1 MPHCCHNL
9 IKYCILILI
18 LHTLIKIQC
27 GDNVAGQISDYK
39 NVVLSGKLNQ
49 DIALFKDIFKKDV
62 VLRVKEICTSGGIN
76 CALVYMDGMTD
87 SAQINEA
94 IIRPL
99 ITVGANVNTND
110 IAGYIG
116 KNMLFARDVK
126 KVFNLA
132 EALQGILYGEA
143 LLLINGSKNALMM
156 DVKGFRTRG
165 ITEPQEERI
174 LQGPREGFEEAALLN
189 LAMIR
194 RKLLTPDL
202 CIEML
207 RVGRRSST
215 AVFVC
220 YLGTLASDKAVERLK
235 RKIEKI
241 DIDGI
246 LDTNYITEQ
255 IKTNKFSLFKTCGT
269 TERPDIV
276 AARLLEGRIAI
287 VVDGTPMV
295 ATVPYLFSENFQSD
309 EDYYQSFLLSS
320 AERLLRYL
328 CFFLSVSI
336 PAVFIAI
343 STFHRELLP
352 TAFAITV
359 MQLRGGV
366 PFTPVAECLTMILV
380 FEILKEA
387 GIRMS
392 QNLGHALSIVGGLVV
407 GQAAV
412 EARIIS
418 SPILIIVALSGIAGL
433 MLPRLKT
440 AVFYLR
446 IIFVLL
452 SAAVGLYG
460 YFAGVVF
467 LLLHIFSI
475 SDFDT
480 DYTVSLQKIT
490 PQSLKDTL
498 VRAPWGK
505 MRKRPIFNK
514 NTVRQRNKK

>member
-1 MPHCCHNL
+1 MS
-9 IKYCILILI
+9 
-18 LHTLIKIQC
+18 
-27 GDNVAGQISDYK
+27 GQISDYK
-39 NVVLSGKLNQ
+39 NLYLSGSLKK

-62 VLRVKEICTSGGIN
+62 ILRVKEISSNNGISLN

-87 SAQINEA
+87 SDQINEA

-99 ITVGANVNTND
+99 ITVNATAVGSD
-110 IAGYIG
+110 IADYIG
-116 KNMLFARDVK
+116 KQLLFARDVK
-126 KVFNLA
+126 KLDNVA
-132 EALQGILYGEA
+132 EILQGILYGEA
-143 LLLINGSKNALMM
+143 LLLIDGSRKALMM

-165 ITEPQEERI
+165 ISEPMEERI
-174 LQGPREGFEEAALLN
+174 LQGPREGFEEAGLLN
-189 LAMIR
+189 LAMLR

-207 RVGRRSST
+207 RVGRRTST

-220 YLGTLASDKAVERLK
+220 YLGTLANPKTVEEIKK
-235 RKIEKI
+235 RIGKI
-241 DIDGI
+241 DIDGV
-246 LDTNYITEQ
+246 LDTNYIIEQ
-255 IKTNKFSLFKTCGT
+255 IRDRKRSFFKTSGS
-269 TERPDIV
+269 TERPDVV

-320 AERLLRYL
+320 AERLLRYF
-328 CFFLSVSI
+328 CFFLSISI
-336 PAVFIAI
+336 PAVFIAL
-343 STFHRELLP
+343 STFHRQLLP
-352 TAFAITV
+352 TPFAITV

-366 PFTPVAECLTMILV
+366 PFTPVSECVVMILV

-418 SPILIIVALSGIAGL
+418 SPILIAVALSGIAGL

-446 IIFVLL
+446 IAFVFL
-452 SAAVGLYG
+452 SAILGLYG
-460 YFAGVVF
+460 YFVGLVF
-467 LLLHIFSI
+467 LMLHIFSL
-475 SDFDT
+475 SSFAT
-480 DYTVSLQKIT
+480 DYTVSLKKANL
-490 PQSLKDTL
+490 QSLKDT
-498 VRAPWGK
+498 VFRAPWGDMRHRPDFNRNLVRK
-505 MRKRPIFNK
+505 GRKR
-514 NTVRQRNKK
+514 

>member
-1 MPHCCHNL
+1 MASL
-9 IKYCILILI
+9 I
-18 LHTLIKIQC
+18 
-27 GDNVAGQISDYK
+27 ADYK
-39 NVVLSGKLNQ
+39 NCSLSGDLKK
-49 DIALFKDIFKKDV
+49 DIALFKEIFKKDAI
-62 VLRVKEICTSGGIN
+62 LRVKEISARKEVAFD
-76 CALVYMDGMTD
+76 CALIYMDGMTD
-87 SAQINEA
+87 SEQINAA

-99 ITVGANVNTND
+99 LTMNVPNESGG
-110 IAGYIG
+110 IADYIG
-116 KNMLFARDVK
+116 KQILFARDVK
-126 KVFNLA
+126 KVTNVA
-132 EALQGILYGEA
+132 EILQGVLYGEA
-143 LLLINGSKNALMM
+143 LLLIGGSKTAVMM

-165 ITEPQEERI
+165 IVEPQEERI

-189 LAMIR
+189 LAMLR

-202 CIEML
+202 CIELL
-207 RVGRRSST
+207 RVGRRTST

-220 YLGTLASDKAVERLK
+220 YLGSLANPKTVEKIKK
-235 RKIEKI
+235 RISSI

-255 IKTNKFSLFKTCGT
+255 IGDSRWSLFKTSGI

-276 AARLLEGRIAI
+276 AARLLEGRVAI

-295 ATVPYLFSENFQSD
+295 ATIPYLFSENFQSD

-320 AERLLRYL
+320 AERLLRYF
-328 CFFLSVSI
+328 CFFLSISI

-366 PFTPVAECLTMILV
+366 PFTPVAECIAMILV
-380 FEILKEA
+380 FEILKES

-418 SPILIIVALSGIAGL
+418 SPILIVVALSGIAGL

-446 IIFVLL
+446 IILVLL
-452 SAAVGLYG
+452 SAALGLYG
-460 YFAGVVF
+460 YFAGVLF
-467 LLLHIFSI
+467 LLLYIFSL
-475 SDFDT
+475 SSFST
-480 DYTVSLQKIT
+480 DYTVSLTRLNK
-490 PQSLKDTL
+490 QSLKDTVIRSNWHFMMHRPL
-498 VRAPWGK
+498 FNLNKVRK
-505 MRKRPIFNK
+505 D
-514 NTVRQRNKK
+514 NKK

>member
-1 MPHCCHNL
+1 MS
-9 IKYCILILI
+9 
-18 LHTLIKIQC
+18 
-27 GDNVAGQISDYK
+27 GQISDYK
-39 NVVLSGKLNQ
+39 NLYLSGSLKK

-62 VLRVKEICTSGGIN
+62 ILRVKEISSNNGITLN

-99 ITVGANVNTND
+99 ITVNATAVGSD
-110 IAGYIG
+110 IADYIG
-116 KNMLFARDVK
+116 KQLLFARDVK
-126 KVFNLA
+126 KLDNVS
-132 EALQGILYGEA
+132 EILQGILYGEA
-143 LLLINGSKNALMM
+143 LLLIDGSRKALMM

-165 ITEPQEERI
+165 ISEPMEERI
-174 LQGPREGFEEAALLN
+174 LQGPREGFEEAGLLN
-189 LAMIR
+189 LAMLR

-202 CIEML
+202 CVEML
-207 RVGRRSST
+207 RVGRRTST

-220 YLGTLASDKAVERLK
+220 YLGTLANPKTVEEIKK
-235 RKIEKI
+235 RIGKI
-241 DIDGI
+241 DIDGV
-246 LDTNYITEQ
+246 LDTNYIIEQ
-255 IKTNKFSLFKTCGT
+255 IRDRKRSFFKTSGS
-269 TERPDIV
+269 TERPDVV

-320 AERLLRYL
+320 AERLLRYF

-336 PAVFIAI
+336 PAVFIAL
-343 STFHRELLP
+343 STFHRQLLP
-352 TAFAITV
+352 TPFAITV

-366 PFTPVAECLTMILV
+366 PFTPVSECVVMILV

-418 SPILIIVALSGIAGL
+418 SPILIAVALSGIAGL

-446 IIFVLL
+446 IAFVFL
-452 SAAVGLYG
+452 SAILGLYG
-460 YFAGVVF
+460 YFAGLVF
-467 LLLHIFSI
+467 LMLHIFSL
-475 SDFDT
+475 SSFAT
-480 DYTVSLQKIT
+480 DYTVSLKKANL
-490 PQSLKDTL
+490 QSLKDT
-498 VRAPWGK
+498 VFRAPWGDMRHRPDFNRNFVRK
-505 MRKRPIFNK
+505 GRKR
-514 NTVRQRNKK
+514 

>member
-1 MPHCCHNL
+1 MS
-9 IKYCILILI
+9 
-18 LHTLIKIQC
+18 
-27 GDNVAGQISDYK
+27 GQIDDYK
-39 NVVLSGKLNQ
+39 DIYLSGVLKK
-49 DIALFKDIFKKDV
+49 DIEFFKEIFKKDV
-62 VLRVKEICTSGGIN
+62 ILRVKEISANNGIPIE

-87 SAQINEA
+87 SDQINEA

-99 ITVGANVNTND
+99 ITVNANTMGSD
-110 IAGYIG
+110 IADFVG
-116 KNMLFARDVK
+116 KQILFVRDVK
-126 KVFNLA
+126 KINNVA
-132 EALQGILYGEA
+132 EILQGILYGEA

-189 LAMIR
+189 LAMLR

-220 YLGTLASDKAVERLK
+220 YLGTLANPETVEEIKK
-235 RKIEKI
+235 RIGKI

-246 LDTNYITEQ
+246 LDSNYITEQ
-255 IKTNKFSLFKTCGT
+255 IGDNKWSPFKTSGS

-287 VVDGTPMV
+287 VVDGTPIV
-295 ATVPYLFSENFQSD
+295 ATIPYLFSENFQSD

-320 AERLLRYL
+320 AERMLRYV
-328 CFFLSVSI
+328 CFFLSISI
-336 PAVFIAI
+336 PAVFIAL
-343 STFHRELLP
+343 STLHRQLLP
-352 TAFAITV
+352 TTFAITV

-366 PFTPVAECLTMILV
+366 PFPPVAECVSVILV

-418 SPILIIVALSGIAGL
+418 SPILIVVALSGIAGL

-446 IIFVLL
+446 IILVLL
-452 SAAVGLYG
+452 SSVLGLYG
-460 YFAGVVF
+460 YFAGVIFMVI
-467 LLLHIFSI
+467 HIFSL
-475 SDFDT
+475 SSFGV
-480 DYTVSLQKIT
+480 DYTVSFSKANL
-490 PQSLKDTL
+490 QSLKDTF
-498 VRAPWGK
+498 VRSTWDFMK
-505 MRKRPIFNK
+505 KRPIFNH
-514 NTVRQRNKK
+514 NIVRKGGKK

>member
-1 MPHCCHNL
+1 ML
-9 IKYCILILI
+9 RK
-18 LHTLIKIQC
+18 LHTLVKNES
-27 GDNVAGQISDYK
+27 GDDVAGQISDYK
-39 NVVLSGKLNQ
+39 DAQLSGELKQ

-62 VLRVKEICTSGGIN
+62 ILRIKEISANNGTPLN
-76 CALVYMDGMTD
+76 CAIVYMDGMTD
-87 SAQINEA
+87 SDQINEA

-99 ITVGANVNTND
+99 ITVGTND
-110 IAGYIG
+110 ITESIADFIG

-126 KVFNLA
+126 KVNNVA
-132 EALQGILYGEA
+132 EILQGILYGEA
-143 LLLINGSKNALMM
+143 LLLIDGSENALMM

-189 LAMIR
+189 LAMLR

-207 RVGRRSST
+207 RVGRRTST
-215 AVFVC
+215 AIFIC
-220 YLGTLASDKAVERLK
+220 YLGTLASGETVE
-235 RKIEKI
+235 KIKKKISKI

-255 IKTNKFSLFKTCGT
+255 IKGNRWSLFKTSGT

-320 AERLLRYL
+320 AERILRYI
-328 CFFLSVSI
+328 CFFLSISI

-343 STFHRELLP
+343 STYHRSLLP
-352 TAFAITV
+352 TPFAITV
-359 MQLRGGV
+359 MQQRGGV
-366 PFTPVAECLTMILV
+366 PFTPVSECLAMIFV

-418 SPILIIVALSGIAGL
+418 SPILIVVALSGIAGL

-446 IIFVLL
+446 ITFVLL
-452 SAAVGLYG
+452 AAFFGIYG
-460 YFAGVVF
+460 YFSGAVF
-467 LLLHIFSI
+467 LLLHILSLSTFS
-475 SDFDT
+475 T
-480 DYTVSLQKIT
+480 DYTVSLRKIT
-490 PQSLKDTL
+490 PQGLKDTV
-498 VRAPWGK
+498 VRAPWSF
-505 MRKRPIFNK
+505 MIKRPVFNK
-514 NTVRQRNKK
+514 NTMRRGNKK

>member
-1 MPHCCHNL
+1 MS
-9 IKYCILILI
+9 
-18 LHTLIKIQC
+18 
-27 GDNVAGQISDYK
+27 GQISDYK
-39 NVVLSGKLNQ
+39 GSSLSGNLKE

-62 VLRVKEICTSGGIN
+62 ILRVKEISANKGRQLD
-76 CALVYMDGMTD
+76 CALVYIDGMTD
-87 SAQINEA
+87 SDQINEA

-99 ITVGANVNTND
+99 VTVSTENMGADTAD
-110 IAGYIG
+110 FIG
-116 KNMLFARDVK
+116 KQMLFARDVK
-126 KVFNLA
+126 KVNNIA
-132 EALQGILYGEA
+132 EILQGILYGEA
-143 LLLINGSKNALMM
+143 LLLIDGSKNALMM

-202 CIEML
+202 CVEML
-207 RVGRRSST
+207 RVGRRTST

-220 YLGTLASDKAVERLK
+220 YLGTLANPQTVK
-235 RKIEKI
+235 KIKSRIKQI

-255 IKTNKFSLFKTCGT
+255 IRESRWSLFKTSGT

-320 AERLLRYL
+320 AERMLRYF
-328 CFFLSVSI
+328 CFFLSISI

-343 STFHRELLP
+343 STFHRQLLP
-352 TAFAITV
+352 TGFAITV
-359 MQLRGGV
+359 MRLRGGV
-366 PFTPVAECLTMILV
+366 PFTPVAECIVMILV

-387 GIRMS
+387 GKRMS

-418 SPILIIVALSGIAGL
+418 SPILITVALSGIAGL
-433 MLPRLKT
+433 MLPRLRT
-440 AVFYLR
+440 SVFFLR
-446 IIFVLL
+446 IGFVLL
-452 SAAVGLYG
+452 SAALGLYG
-460 YFAGVVF
+460 YFVGLIF
-467 LLLHIFSI
+467 LILNIFSL
-475 SDFDT
+475 SSFST
-480 DYTVSLQKIT
+480 DYTISLKNADF
-490 PQSLKDTL
+490 QSLKDT
-498 VRAPWGK
+498 VIRSPWNVMK
-505 MRKRPIFNK
+505 YRPNFNS
-514 NTVRQRNKK
+514 NTVRRGKRK

>member
-1 MPHCCHNL
+1 M
-9 IKYCILILI
+9 ILK
-18 LHTLIKIQC
+18 LHTLIKIKC
-27 GDNVAGQISDYK
+27 GENMAGQIEDYK
-39 NVVLSGKLNQ
+39 NEYLSGDLKK

-62 VLRVKEICTSGGIN
+62 ILRIKEISARKEVPIN

-87 SAQINEA
+87 SEQLNAA

-99 ITVGANVNTND
+99 LTMDVPNVSGNITD
-110 IAGYIG
+110 YIG
-116 KNMLFARDVK
+116 KQILFARDVK
-126 KVFNLA
+126 SV
-132 EALQGILYGEA
+132 ESVSEMLQGILYGES
-143 LLLINGSKNALMM
+143 LLLIEGSDTALMM

-165 ITEPQEERI
+165 IAEPQEERI

-189 LAMIR
+189 LAMLR

-207 RVGRRSST
+207 RVGRRTST

-220 YLGTLASDKAVERLK
+220 YLGTLADQKTVENIK
-235 RKIEKI
+235 KKIGKI

-255 IKTNKFSLFKTCGT
+255 IRDDKWSPFKTSGS
-269 TERPDIV
+269 TERPDVV

-309 EDYYQSFLLSS
+309 EDYYQNFLLSS
-320 AERLLRYL
+320 AERMLRYF
-328 CFFLSVSI
+328 CFFISISI

-343 STFHRELLP
+343 STFHRQLLP
-352 TAFAITV
+352 SSFAITV

-366 PFTPVAECLTMILV
+366 PFTPVAECLVMILV

-418 SPILIIVALSGIAGL
+418 SPTLIIVALSGIAGL

-452 SAAVGLYG
+452 SATLGLYG
-460 YFAGVVF
+460 YFAGAVF
-467 LLLHIFSI
+467 LMLHIFSL
-475 SDFDT
+475 SSYSAN
-480 DYTVSLQKIT
+480 YTVSMDRANA
-490 PQSLKDTL
+490 QSFKDTVIRGPWSYMNTRPFFNRNM
-498 VRAPWGK
+498 VRR
-505 MRKRPIFNK
+505 RKK
-514 NTVRQRNKK
+514 

>member
-1 MPHCCHNL
+1 MSG
-9 IKYCILILI
+9 K
-18 LHTLIKIQC
+18 
-27 GDNVAGQISDYK
+27 ISDYK
-39 NVVLSGKLNQ
+39 NCYLSGNLKK
-49 DIALFKDIFKKDV
+49 DIAFFKEIFKKDV
-62 VLRVKEICTSGGIN
+62 ILRVKEISSKNQVTLE
-76 CALVYMDGMTD
+76 CALIYMDGMTD
-87 SAQINEA
+87 SDQINES

-99 ITVGANVNTND
+99 LTVNAISMYSD
-110 IAGYIG
+110 MSDYIG
-116 KNMLFARDVK
+116 KQVLFSRDVK
-126 KVFNLA
+126 KLNNIA
-132 EALQGILYGEA
+132 EILQGVLYGEA
-143 LLLINGSKNALMM
+143 LLLINGSQNALMM

-165 ITEPQEERI
+165 IAEPQEERI

-189 LAMIR
+189 LAMLR

-202 CIEML
+202 CIEMM
-207 RVGRRSST
+207 RVGRRTST

-220 YLGTLASDKAVERLK
+220 YLGTLADPKIVEEIKSR
-235 RKIEKI
+235 IGKI

-246 LDTNYITEQ
+246 LDTNYIIEQ
-255 IKTNKFSLFKTCGT
+255 IRDNKRSFFKMSGS
-269 TERPDIV
+269 TERPDVV

-287 VVDGTPMV
+287 VVDGTPIV

-309 EDYYQSFLLSS
+309 EDYYQSYLLSS

-328 CFFLSVSI
+328 CFFLSISI

-343 STFHRELLP
+343 TTFHRQFLP
-352 TAFAITV
+352 TSFAISV

-366 PFTPVAECLTMILV
+366 PFTPVAECILMIFV

-440 AVFYLR
+440 AIFYFR
-446 IIFVLL
+446 IGLVLL
-452 SAAVGLYG
+452 SAVLGIYG
-460 YFAGVVF
+460 YFLGMVF
-467 LLLHIFSI
+467 LMFHIFSL
-475 SDFDT
+475 SSFFT
-480 DYTVSLQKIT
+480 DYTISFKKANL
-490 PQSLKDTL
+490 QSLKDT
-498 VRAPWGK
+498 VFRAPWTYMK
-505 MRKRPIFNK
+505 TRPVFNRNIVRKGDDEK
-514 NTVRQRNKK
+514 

>member
-1 MPHCCHNL
+1 ML
-9 IKYCILILI
+9 YYADLFA
-18 LHTLIKIQC
+18 HTIFKKEC
-27 GDNVAGQISDYK
+27 GVNMAGQIEDYK
-39 NVVLSGKLNQ
+39 NCNISGCLKK
-49 DIALFKDIFKKDV
+49 DVALFKEIFKKDV
-62 VLRVKEICTSGGIN
+62 VLRIKEITAGGEN
-76 CALVYMDGMTD
+76 CLQCALVYMDGMTD
-87 SAQINEA
+87 SEQINEA

-99 ITVGANVNTND
+99 ITVGRQDMKGNTAD
-110 IAGYIG
+110 FVG
-116 KNMLFARDVK
+116 KQMLFARDVK
-126 KVFNLA
+126 KVCNLA
-132 EALQGILYGEA
+132 EILQGILYGEA
-143 LLLINGSKNALMM
+143 LLLIDGSKDALMM

-165 ITEPQEERI
+165 ISEPQEERI

-189 LAMIR
+189 LAMLR

-207 RVGRRSST
+207 RVGRRTST
-215 AVFVC
+215 AVFIC
-220 YLGTLASDKAVERLK
+220 YLGTLANLKAVENLK
-235 RKIEKI
+235 KKIKQI

-255 IKTNKFSLFKTCGT
+255 IKENKWSPFKTSGA

-276 AARLLEGRIAI
+276 AARLLEGRVAI
-287 VVDGTPMV
+287 VVDGTPIV

-343 STFHRELLP
+343 TTFHRQLLP

-359 MQLRGGV
+359 MKLRGGV
-366 PFTPVAECLTMILV
+366 PFTPVAECVAMILV

-418 SPILIIVALSGIAGL
+418 SPVLIVVALSAIAGL

-446 IIFVLL
+446 IVFVLL
-452 SAAVGLYG
+452 SATLGLYG
-460 YFAGVVF
+460 YLAGAFF
-467 LLLHIFSI
+467 LGFHIFSLE
-475 SDFDT
+475 SNSV
-480 DYTVSLQKIT
+480 DYTISLSKADG
-490 PQSLKDTL
+490 QSLKDTV
-498 VRAPWGK
+498 VRSRWDF
-505 MRKRPIFNK
+505 MRQRPLFNK
-514 NTVRQRNKK
+514 NVVRKSGRK